1 MAKLQRQVGTTSQV
15 VDILALNSSVTTGAG
30 LTGLAYNTAS
40 LTCYY
45 HRNTASADVAVTL
58 ATMTLGT
65 WATGGFIVVDGTNM
79 PGLYQFGIP
88 NAALASG
95 ADSVVIY
102 FQGATNLAPIVLEI
116 ELTATSNQDA
126 VHGGMSALPNTA
138 CTTNASLLTSGTGTA
153 QLTTS
158 SGAVLLQATQTGVT
172 IPTVTTV
179 TNQLTAAAIATGVWQ
194 DSTSGDFTTASSI
207 GKSLYTSGVVPG
219 GTNGLFIAGTNA
231 ATSITT
237 GLTAHLIGTVDTV
250 TTVTNQLTAAAIA
263 TGVWQDATAGD
274 FTTSSSIGKS
284 LYNSFTA
291 GTSVFTTAALAN
303 APTGGSA
310 PTAAQIATAVW
321 EDTTAGGDFGT
332 SGSIG
337 KLIATTGLTVLAV
350 TDGVTVTTNND
361 KTGYSLTTAPPTA
374 AAVATAVWQDSTAG
388 DFTAS
393 SSIGKS
399 LYNAFTAGTSVYTT
413 AALANAPTGGSAPTA
428 AQIATAVWS
437 DTTSGDF
444 TTTSSPGKILVTQ
457 LGGAFTTSSSSVY
470 STASLANAPTGG
482 SADRG
487 PDRHGGLAGRDRKR
501 LYNGFLDR
509 QEPVQRV
516 HIEHVGL
523 HDRGSC
529 ERPNGREC
537 PDNGPDRHGGLA
549 GRDRKRLYNGFLDR
563 QEPVQRVHIEHVDLH
578 DRGSC
583 ERPNG
588 RECPDNGPDRHGG
601 LGRHLGRR
609 RLWHG
614 RLDRSPVEDRSP
626 ERLAGGGQRCFHRR
640 IERGDDREHHRQPLR
655 LGRLRDGGRQRQSG
669 RDPER
674 RSRARRDRRYVAHA

>member
-30 LTGLAYNTAS
+30 LTGLAYNTSS

-45 HRNTASADVAVTL
+45 HRNTASADVAVSL

-95 ADSVVIY
+95 ADSVVFY
-102 FQGATNLAPIVLEI
+102 FTGATNLAPIVLEI

-138 CTTNASLLTSGTGTA
+138 CTTNASLLTSGTGTD
-153 QLTTS
+153 QISVS
-158 SGAVLLQATQTGVT
+158 SGKTLLQATQTGVT

-194 DSTSGDFTTASSI
+194 DATSGDFTTASSI
-207 GKSLYTSGVVPG
+207 GKSLYTSGAVPG
-219 GTNGLFIAGTNA
+219 ATNGLFIAGTNA

-237 GLTAHLIGTVDTV
+237 GLTAHIIGTVDTV

-284 LYNSFTA
+284 LYNAFTA
-291 GTSVFTTAALAN
+291 GTSVFTTASLVN

-310 PTAAQIATAVW
+310 PTVAQIATAVW
-321 EDTTAGGDFGT
+321 QDATAGDFTT

-337 KLIATTGLTVLAV
+337 KSLFTSGAVPGAAGGLFIAGTNAATTITTSLTTHLIGTV
-350 TDGVTVTTNND
+350 DTVTTVTNQ
-361 KTGYSLTTAPPTA
+361 LA
-374 AAVATAVWQDSTAG
+374 ASAIATAVWQDATAG
-388 DFTAS
+388 DFTTS

-399 LYNAFTAGTSVYTT
+399 LYNAFTAGTSVFTT
-413 AALANAPTGGSAPTA
+413 ASLVNAPIGGSAPTA

-444 TTTSSPGKILVTQ
+444 STASSPGKILVTQ
-457 LGGAFTTSSSSVY
+457 LGGAFTTTSSSVY

-482 SADRG
+482 SAPTTAQIATAVWQDTTAG
-487 PDRHGGLAGRDRKR
+487 DFTTSGSIGKSLFTSGAAPGAAGGLFIAGTNAATTANITGNISGSVGSVTSAVNVNLSETLNAARA
-501 LYNGFLDR
+501 LDSIADTSLTLNDAF
-509 QEPVQRV
+509 
-516 HIEHVGL
+516 HCAI
-523 HDRGSC
+523 
-529 ERPNGREC
+529 
-537 PDNGPDRHGGLA
+537 A
-549 GRDRKRLYNGFLDR
+549 GAAGQQSTSGTTY
-563 QEPVQRVHIEHVDLH
+563 V
-578 DRGSC
+578 
-583 ERPNG
+583 
-588 RECPDNGPDRHGG
+588 
-601 LGRHLGRR
+601 
-609 RLWHG
+609 
-614 RLDRSPVEDRSP
+614 VETP
-626 ERLAGGGQRCFHRR
+626 HTGT
-640 IERGDDREHHRQPLR
+640 PLR
-655 LGRLRDGGRQRQSG
+655 TFTLTLVS
-669 RDPER
+669 PP
-674 RSRARRDRRYVAHA
+674 STVPSARA

>member
-102 FQGATNLAPIVLEI
+102 FTGATNLAPIVLEI

-231 ATSITT
+231 ATTITTALTTTFTGNLTGSVGSVTGAVGSVTGAVGSVTGSVGSVTGAVGSVTGAVGSVT
-237 GLTAHLIGTVDTV
+237 GLT
-250 TTVTNQLTAAAIA
+250 TA
-263 TGVWQDATAGD
+263 T
-274 FTTSSSIGKS
+274 
-284 LYNSFTA
+284 
-291 GTSVFTTAALAN
+291 
-303 APTGGSA
+303 
-310 PTAAQIATAVW
+310 IATA
-321 EDTTAGGDFGT
+321 
-332 SGSIG
+332 I
-337 KLIATTGLTVLAV
+337 
-350 TDGVTVTTNND
+350 
-361 KTGYSLTTAPPTA
+361 
-374 AAVATAVWQDSTAG
+374 WQDSTAG
-388 DFTAS
+388 DFTTAS
-393 SSIGKS
+393 SVGKS
-399 LYNAFTAGTSVYTT
+399 LYNAFTSNTSV
-413 AALANAPTGGSAPTA
+413 
-428 AQIATAVWS
+428 
-437 DTTSGDF
+437 F
-444 TTTSSPGKILVTQ
+444 T
-457 LGGAFTTSSSSVY
+457 
-470 STASLANAPTGG
+470 TASLANAPTGG
-482 SADRG
+482 SA
-487 PDRHGGLAGRDRKR
+487 P
-501 LYNGFLDR
+501 
-509 QEPVQRV
+509 P
-516 HIEHVGL
+516 
-523 HDRGSC
+523 
-529 ERPNGREC
+529 RPR
-537 PDNGPDRHGGLA
+537 
-549 GRDRKRLYNGFLDR
+549 
-563 QEPVQRVHIEHVDLH
+563 
-578 DRGSC
+578 S
-583 ERPNG
+583 RP
-588 RECPDNGPDRHGG
+588 R
-601 LGRHLGRR
+601 
-609 RLWHG
+609 
-614 RLDRSPVEDRSP
+614 
-626 ERLAGGGQRCFHRR
+626 
-640 IERGDDREHHRQPLR
+640 
-655 LGRLRDGGRQRQSG
+655 SG
-669 RDPER
+669 RT
-674 RSRARRDRRYVAHA
+674 